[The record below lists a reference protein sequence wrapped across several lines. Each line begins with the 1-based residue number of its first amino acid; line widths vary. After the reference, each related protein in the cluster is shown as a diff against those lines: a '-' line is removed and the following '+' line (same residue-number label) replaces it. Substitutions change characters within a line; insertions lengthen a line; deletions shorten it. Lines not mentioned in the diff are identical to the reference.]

1 MRISIIVAAS
11 LNGVIGDRGD
21 MPWRMPS
28 DLKHFRALT
37 MGKPVVMGRKT
48 FQSLPKALEGRD
60 NIVVT
65 RDPSFAPPGALRA
78 DSLEAAIALAHE
90 RAAAR
95 GVHEILIIG
104 GGQIY
109 AAALVHADR
118 VYLTRVNA
126 YLAGDTTFP
135 DLPPGDWELSASEAM
150 QQGPKD
156 QYAASFETWERR
168 VR

>member
-11 LNGVIGDRGD
+11 LNGVIGDQGD

-37 MGKPVVMGRKT
+37 MGKPVIMGRKT
-48 FQSLPKALEGRD
+48 FQSLPKALDGRD

-65 RDPSFAPPGALRA
+65 RDPSFAPPGALVA
-78 DSLEAAIALAHE
+78 DSLEAAISLARQ
-90 RAAAR
+90 RAEAR
-95 GVHEILIIG
+95 AVDEILIIG

-109 AAALVHADR
+109 AAALERADR

-126 YLAGDTTFP
+126 ALAGDTTFP
-135 DLPPGDWELSASEAM
+135 DLPAEDWALSASQPM

-156 QYAASFETWERR
+156 QYAARFETWERR
-168 VR
+168 IR